1 MFPLHMQAR
10 HSSVAFSLSLSHVV
24 RISSSCVARSLSD
37 PFLKF
42 YFGVNNILYPIHI
55 PPWTS
60 LSKTN
65 LSGCRLAMTIYAA
78 NLPHLE
84 RTEDIL
90 RRLVLLQAPQAT
102 AMTLLMGVAA
112 VHDLLWPRP
121 LHGYPQSVKRTSRE
135 LCP

>member
-1 MFPLHMQAR
+1 
-10 HSSVAFSLSLSHVV
+10 
-24 RISSSCVARSLSD
+24 
-37 PFLKF
+37 
-42 YFGVNNILYPIHI
+42 
-55 PPWTS
+55 
-60 LSKTN
+60 
-65 LSGCRLAMTIYAA
+65 MTIYAA

-102 AMTLLMGVAA
+102 AVTLLMGVAA